1 MALRIKEICREKKMT
16 LAEVASRIKYT
27 DKDGEHVGIS
37 PITLSQSL
45 NGNPT
50 LGRLTE
56 VARILGVEVTELF
69 ERPERNT
76 IYGCL
81 YVNGTPTI
89 VSNRRDIERLLKRL
103 DDAE

>member
-1 MALRIKEICREKKMT
+1 MTLRIKEICREKKMT

-27 DKDGEHVGIS
+27 DKGGEHVGIS
-37 PITLSQSL
+37 PVSLSQSL

-69 ERPERNT
+69 ERPKRNT

-89 VSNRRDIERLLKRL
+89 VSNRRDIEKLLKRL
-103 DDAE
+103 DGAE

>member
-1 MALRIKEICREKKMT
+1 MT

-27 DKDGEHVGIS
+27 DKGGEHVGIS
-37 PITLSQSL
+37 PVSLSQSL

-69 ERPERNT
+69 ERPKRNT

-89 VSNRRDIERLLKRL
+89 VSNRRDIEKLLKRL
-103 DDAE
+103 DGAE